1 MPELPDVEVFRQYLG
16 ATALHKKIEDI
27 EVKSPELLKEVSVSR
42 LKQGV
47 KNRSFESTRRH
58 GKHLFVRLDNGRCL
72 VLHFG
77 MTGFLKYFKNPGK
90 EPSHSRLVVHF
101 SNGYHL
107 AYDCQRKLGGIHLV
121 RDLEPFI
128 SEKELG
134 PDALEEQFDCDAFK
148 RRLSGISGALKSA
161 LMNQKVLAGIGNV
174 YSDEILFQAGLNPKV
189 KAKTLDKKTL
199 RNLYK
204 KMREVLNTA
213 IQCHASPEKFPP
225 HYLIPHR
232 KDGTCPKCGTELAHE
247 KVSGRTA
254 SFCPRCQ
261 K

>member
-90 EPSHSRLVVHF
+90 EPSHSRLLVRF

-107 AYDCQRKLGGIHLV
+107 SYDCQRKLGEIHLV
-121 RDLEPFI
+121 RNVEAFI
-128 SEKELG
+128 KGKELG
-134 PDALEEQFDCDAFK
+134 PDALGDRLDYDNFK
-148 RRLSGISGALKSA
+148 RRLSGTSGAVKSA

-189 KAKTLDKKTL
+189 KAKTLDNKTL

-204 KMREVLNTA
+204 NMRDVLKA
-213 IQCHASPEKFPP
+213 AVDCHANPEEFPR
-225 HYLIPHR
+225 HSIVPHR
-232 KDGTCPKCGTELAHE
+232 KGGTCPKCGTELAHE